1 MKILLSQN
9 IFVESLN
16 KIQSAV
22 QSKSGSLPVLQNFLI
37 EANRDY
43 LKFVST
49 DLEIAIKH
57 MTMEGFKTITEGSVT
72 IPFKKVYEILSS
84 IDKDSE
90 VTVSSDDDKVFIV
103 SGKTKI
109 KIATIP
115 VSDYPAIPSIN
126 EKESFKMNGFDMIS
140 MIDRTIFSASTD
152 DKNSVLN
159 GLLWKK
165 EKNIFTIAAS
175 DGRRLGVI
183 SRDLKNTVKKDFK
196 VVIPSRILGEISSFI
211 KSNCDKN
218 DDVLVDIST
227 NKIGFKIK
235 DTDFISSFIEG
246 NFPSYETI
254 IPKNF
259 ESSATVDVGKLLS
272 STKRAII
279 CNGDLKTGFVKY
291 TFKKDVLIINSSS
304 QSVDFEDEID
314 CDFSLKNEDFVIIYN
329 PKFIVDILKNI
340 ESKNIEFHFTGQ
352 TTPTML
358 KTDVDPTLVY
368 MVMPLKSY

>member
-37 EANRDY
+37 EANKDY

-57 MTMEGFKTITEGSVT
+57 ITREGFKTITEGSVT

-90 VTVSSDDDKVFIV
+90 VTVSSDDDKVSIV

-109 KIATIP
+109 KIASLP

-126 EKESFKMNGFDMIS
+126 EKESFKMNGFDIIS
-140 MIDRTIFSASTD
+140 MIDKTIFSASTD
-152 DKNSVLN
+152 DKNSILN

-259 ESSATVDVGKLLS
+259 ESSATVDVNKLLN

-340 ESKNIEFHFTGQ
+340 ESKNIEFHFTSQ

-358 KTDVDPTLVY
+358 KTEEDPMLVY
-368 MVMPLKSY
+368 MIMPLKSY

>member
-90 VTVSSDDDKVFIV
+90 VTVSSDDDKVSIV

-165 EKNIFTIAAS
+165 EKNF
-175 DGRRLGVI
+175 
-183 SRDLKNTVKKDFK
+183 
-196 VVIPSRILGEISSFI
+196 PSRF
-211 KSNCDKN
+211 
-218 DDVLVDIST
+218 
-227 NKIGFKIK
+227 
-235 DTDFISSFIEG
+235 
-246 NFPSYETI
+246 
-254 IPKNF
+254 
-259 ESSATVDVGKLLS
+259 LLW
-272 STKRAII
+272 
-279 CNGDLKTGFVKY
+279 L
-291 TFKKDVLIINSSS
+291 
-304 QSVDFEDEID
+304 
-314 CDFSLKNEDFVIIYN
+314 
-329 PKFIVDILKNI
+329 
-340 ESKNIEFHFTGQ
+340 FHE
-352 TTPTML
+352 
-358 KTDVDPTLVY
+358 
-368 MVMPLKSY
+368 